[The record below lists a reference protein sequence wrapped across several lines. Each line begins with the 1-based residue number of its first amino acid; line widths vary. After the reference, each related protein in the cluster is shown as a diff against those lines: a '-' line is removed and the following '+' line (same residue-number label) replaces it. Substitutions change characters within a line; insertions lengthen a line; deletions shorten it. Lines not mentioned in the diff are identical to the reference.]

1 MTGAFLFVYNFVP
14 VYFYNPKER
23 PKMNLAQLIDYLSR
37 DQEFQSNITKWTEI
51 KPVVAKY
58 SPFPVRLNNKIVKV
72 LEEKG
77 INELYT
83 HQAEAFEF
91 VEKGENIVVVTPTAS
106 GKTMTYNLP
115 VLNHLLVN
123 PEARALYLFPT
134 KALSQDQLKEIQD
147 FNQRLELGAKTFTFD
162 GDTPGDI
169 RRTIRAAG
177 SIVVTNPD
185 MLHQGILPHH
195 TLWIKLFE
203 NLKFIV
209 LDELHSYRGV
219 FGSHVANLVMRL
231 KRLCTFYGSQPQFI
245 CCSATIDNPQE
256 LAEKITTEQVKL
268 IDNNGAPS
276 GEKHFL
282 FYNPPVVNA
291 ELGLRRS
298 VVSEVKNI
306 VRKLLPTK
314 AQIIVFARSRTRVE
328 LLVTYLHD
336 LALELKVDKRLI
348 RGYRGGYLPN
358 ERREIENGLKNGTI
372 QVVVST
378 NALEL
383 GIDIG
388 QLDVAIMAGYPGSV
402 SSTWQQSGRAG
413 RRQSVALTIMVA
425 SSAPIDQYIIKHPDY
440 FFGKNPETAY
450 IDRENLAIL
459 MSHIKCAS
467 FELPFNEQ
475 EVFIPDITNQLLDFL
490 VEERVLR
497 KAENKYFWMSEI
509 YPADEVNLRNSTQE
523 NVVIIDT
530 TSQNKVI
537 GEIDKF
543 AAQEM
548 VHHEAIYIHDSVQY
562 HVDNLD
568 WDELKAYVHKVDSDH
583 YTDAITKTNIKVLD
597 ILEEED
603 TGVYNK
609 FFSEVAVARTTTGYK
624 KIKFR
629 THENIGFGHVYL
641 PELEMQTNALMLQF
655 PDDLFTDGYFKE
667 SAISEGLKGIAYT
680 LRNLV
685 PLYVMCDPADVSV
698 FSMVRDPFSK
708 QPTIY
713 IYDRFQGGIGLS
725 KKLYTRDK
733 VLLRATK
740 QHIQNCPCKTGCPS
754 CVGPALEGTFSSKE
768 SALKILNMIDVN

>member
-1 MTGAFLFVYNFVP
+1 
-14 VYFYNPKER
+14 
-23 PKMNLAQLIDYLSR
+23 MNLAQLIDFLSR
-37 DQEFQSNITKWTEI
+37 DQEFQANLTKWTEI
-51 KPVVAKY
+51 KPVPARY
-58 SPFPVRLNNKIVKV
+58 SAFPKTLNSKIVKV
-72 LEEKG
+72 LQEKG
-77 INELYT
+77 IEQLYT
-83 HQAEAFEF
+83 HQASAFEL
-91 VEKGENIVVVTPTAS
+91 VEQGTNVVVVTPTAS

-115 VLNHLLVN
+115 VLNHLLSN

-134 KALSQDQLKEIQD
+134 KALSQDQLKEVQ
-147 FNQRLELGAKTFTFD
+147 NLNEKLELGAKTFTFD
-162 GDTPGDI
+162 GDTPADV
-169 RRTIRAAG
+169 RRTIRSAG

-185 MLHQGILPHH
+185 MLHQGVLPHH

-209 LDELHSYRGV
+209 LDELHTYRGV
-219 FGSHVANLVMRL
+219 FGSHIANLIVRL
-231 KRLCTFYGSQPQFI
+231 KRLCEFYGSKPQFI
-245 CCSATIDNPQE
+245 CSSATIENPKE
-256 LAEKITTEQVKL
+256 LAEKL
-268 IDNNGAPS
+268 ISEEVILVDNNGAPG

-282 FYNPPVVNA
+282 FYNPPVVNS

-314 AQIIVFARSRTRVE
+314 AQIIIFARSRTRVE

-336 LALELKVDKRLI
+336 LAADLKMDKRLI

-425 SSAPIDQYIIKHPDY
+425 SSAPIDQYIIEHPAY

-467 FELPFNEQ
+467 FELPFNAAEAF
-475 EVFIPDITNQLLDFL
+475 VPDITNQLLDFL

-497 KAENKYFWMSEI
+497 KADNKYFWMSEI
-509 YPADEVNLRNSTQE
+509 YPADEVSLRNSTQE
-523 NVVIIDT
+523 NIVIIDT
-530 TSQNKVI
+530 TNQNKVI
-537 GEIDKF
+537 GEIDLF

-548 VHHEAIYIHDSVQY
+548 VHKEAIYIHDSIQY
-562 HVDNLD
+562 YVDDLD
-568 WDELKAYVHKVDSDH
+568 WDELKAYVHRVDSDH
-583 YTDAITKTNIKVLD
+583 YTDAVTKTDIKVLD
-597 ILEEED
+597 ILEEEN
-603 TGVYNK
+603 TGVYTK

-629 THENIGFGHVYL
+629 SHENIGFGKVYL
-641 PELEMQTNALMLQF
+641 PEIEMQTNALMLQF
-655 PDDLFTDGYFKE
+655 PDDLFSDEYFKE
-667 SAISEGLKGIAYT
+667 SVISEGLKGIAYT
-680 LRNLV
+680 MRNLV
-685 PLYVMCDPADVSV
+685 PLYVMCDSADVSV

-713 IYDRFQGGIGLS
+713 VYDRFQGGIGLS
-725 KKLYTRDK
+725 KKLYLREK
-733 VLLRATK
+733 VLLKATK
-740 QHIQNCPCKTGCPS
+740 QHIQSCPCKTGCPS
-754 CVGPALEGTFSSKE
+754 CVGPTLEGTLHSKE
-768 SALKILNMIDVN
+768 SALKILGMIEFD

>member
-1 MTGAFLFVYNFVP
+1 
-14 VYFYNPKER
+14 
-23 PKMNLAQLIDYLSR
+23 MNLAQLIDFLSR
-37 DQEFQSNITKWTEI
+37 DQEFQSNLTKWTEI
-51 KPVVAKY
+51 KPKPAKY
-58 SPFPVRLNNKIVKV
+58 APFPKTLNSKIVKV

-77 INELYT
+77 VKELYT
-83 HQAEAFEF
+83 HQATAFDL
-91 VEKGENIVVVTPTAS
+91 VEKGNNVVVVTPTAS

-115 VLNHLLVN
+115 VLNHLLSN

-134 KALSQDQLKEIQD
+134 KALSQDQLKEVQD
-147 FNQRLELGAKTFTFD
+147 FNERLELGAKTFTFD
-162 GDTPGDI
+162 GDTPGEI

-185 MLHQGILPHH
+185 MLHQGVLPHH

-203 NLKFIV
+203 NLKFII
-209 LDELHSYRGV
+209 LDELHMYRGV
-219 FGSHVANLVMRL
+219 FGSHIANLLVRL
-231 KRLCTFYGSQPQFI
+231 KRLCEFYGSKPQFI
-245 CCSATIDNPQE
+245 CSSATIHNPKE
-256 LAEKITTEQVKL
+256 LAEKILTEDVKL
-268 IDNNGAPS
+268 VDNNGAPS

-282 FYNPPVVNA
+282 FYNPPVVNP

-314 AQIIVFARSRTRVE
+314 AQIIIFARSRTRVE

-336 LALELKVDKRLI
+336 LAQELKIDKRLI

-358 ERREIENGLKNGTI
+358 ERREIENGLKNGSI

-425 SSAPIDQYIIKHPDY
+425 SSAPIDQYIIEHPDY

-475 EVFIPDITNQLLDFL
+475 EAFAPDITNQLLDFL

-509 YPADEVNLRNSTQE
+509 YPADEVSLRNSTQE
-523 NVVIIDT
+523 NIVIVDT
-530 TSQNKVI
+530 TNQNKVI
-537 GEIDKF
+537 GEIDLF

-548 VHHEAIYIHDSVQY
+548 VHKEAIYIHNSIQY
-562 HVDNLD
+562 YVDDLE
-568 WDELKAYVHKVDSDH
+568 WEERKAYVHKVDSDH
-583 YTDAITKTNIKVLD
+583 YTDAVTKTDIKVLD
-597 ILEEED
+597 VLEEEKP
-603 TGVYNK
+603 GIYNK

-629 THENIGFGHVYL
+629 SHENIGFGRVYL
-641 PELEMQTNALMLQF
+641 PEIEMQTNALMLQF
-655 PDDLFTDGYFKE
+655 PDELFTDGYFKE
-667 SAISEGLKGIAYT
+667 SVISEGLKGIAYT
-680 LRNLV
+680 MRNLV
-685 PLYVMCDPADVSV
+685 PLYVMCDSADVSV

-713 IYDRFQGGIGLS
+713 IYDRFQGGIGLA
-725 KKLYTRDK
+725 KKLYIREK
-733 VLLRATK
+733 VLLKATK
-740 QHIQNCPCKTGCPS
+740 QHIESCSCKTGCPS
-754 CVGPALEGTFSSKE
+754 CVGPTLEGSLYSKE
-768 SALKILNMIDVN
+768 SALKILNMIDFS